1 MINYFFQGKKMCG
14 MIGAVAKRNIK
25 EFLFSG
31 LSRLEYRGYDSAG
44 LAILNKNNKVERIR
58 SVGKVKNLIKK
69 VKQKNYLDGKIGV
82 AHTRWATHG
91 SPSEKNAHPHI
102 SENIIV
108 VHNGIFENYEYF
120 KSYLINKG
128 YKFFSE
134 TDTEAIAHLINLEQK
149 KQKKNLFKTMVN
161 IHSKLKGS
169 YSMIIIDNNDPYKL
183 IAIKY
188 GSPLIIGCGKN
199 ENFIA
204 SDQIALSSVVRNFI
218 YLEEGDIA
226 EITYKNIVINNNGI
240 KVKRKKIKSNKKKY
254 NIAKGSFR
262 HYMEKEIY
270 EQPIAIKK
278 TLKNYLKSDQIDLFD
293 KNNFMKTIISKIN
306 NIKIVACG
314 SSYNSGMVARYW
326 FESLI
331 NIHCDVEIA
340 SEFRYRKSAIQQNTL
355 FISLSQSGETADTLA
370 ALRLAKNLNYISFL
384 AICNVKHSSLVRESN
399 FSLITKADNEIGVA
413 STKAFTTQLTMLL
426 MLIEN
431 IGRLKK
437 INSCTCDNIFK
448 CLNLLPK
455 RIKQV
460 LSQAKKIRILANIL
474 VNKNNIIFLGRGTQY
489 PIAIEGALK
498 LKEIS
503 YIHAE
508 AYAAGELKHGP
519 LALIDKNLPVIIL
532 APSNN
537 LLSKIKL
544 NIEEIYARGGT
555 IYLFTDKKSGFKN
568 KKRMYII
575 KLPFIEDIIAPIF
588 YCVPLQLLSY
598 YIALIRCNDID
609 QPKNLAKSVTVE

>member
-1 MINYFFQGKKMCG
+1 MCG
-14 MIGAVAKRNIK
+14 IIGAIAKRNIK
-25 EFLFSG
+25 TILFSG
-31 LSRLEYRGYDSAG
+31 LSLLEYRGYDSAG
-44 LAILNKNNKVERIR
+44 LAIINKNNEIKRVRTI
-58 SVGKVKNLIKK
+58 GNVKNLILK
-69 VKQKNYLDGKIGV
+69 VKQKNYLDGKVGI

-102 SENIIV
+102 SDNIIV
-108 VHNGIFENYEYF
+108 VHNGIVENYEYF
-120 KSYLINKG
+120 KSCLIKNG

-134 TDTEAIAHLINLEQK
+134 TDTEIIAHLINWEQK
-149 KQKKNLFKTMVN
+149 KQRKNLFKTMIN

-169 YSMIIIDNNDPYKL
+169 YSMVIIDNKDPNKL
-183 IAIKY
+183 VAIKY
-188 GSPLIIGCGKN
+188 GTPLIIGCGKN

-204 SDQIALSSVVRNFI
+204 SDQIALSSITNNFI
-218 YLEEGDIA
+218 YLEEGDVA
-226 EITYKNIVINNNGI
+226 EISYKKIIINNNGI
-240 KVKRKKIKSNKKKY
+240 NVTRKKIRSYKKIY
-254 NIAKGSFR
+254 NIKKGNFR

-278 TLKNYLKSDQIDLFD
+278 TLNNYLKSNKIDLFN
-293 KNNFMKTIISKIN
+293 KNNLIKKILSKIN

-314 SSYNSGMVARYW
+314 SSYHSGMVAKYW

-340 SEFRYRKSAIQQNTL
+340 SEFRYRKSVVQKNTL
-355 FISLSQSGETADTLA
+355 FITLSQSGETADTLG
-370 ALRLAKNLNYISFL
+370 ALRLAKNFNYISFL
-384 AICNVKHSSLVRESN
+384 SICNIENSSLVRESN

-437 INSCTCDNIFK
+437 INSYICNNIFK
-448 CLNLLPK
+448 CLILLPK

-460 LSQAKKIRILANIL
+460 LSQAKKIEVLANIL
-474 VNKNNIIFLGRGTQY
+474 VNKNNIIFLGRGSQY

-503 YIHAE
+503 YIHSE
-508 AYAAGELKHGP
+508 AYAGGELKHGP
-519 LALIDKNLPVIIL
+519 LALIDQNVPVIIL
-532 APSNN
+532 APSNK
-537 LLSKIKL
+537 LLPKINL
-544 NIEEIYARGGT
+544 NIEEIYARGGS
-555 IYLFTDKKSGFKN
+555 IYLFTDKKSKFISRE
-568 KKRMYII
+568 RMYII
-575 KLPFIEDIIAPIF
+575 NLPFIENIIAPIF

-598 YIALIRCNDID
+598 YIALIKCNNID
-609 QPKNLAKSVTVE
+609 QPRNLAKSVTVE

>member
-1 MINYFFQGKKMCG
+1 MIFLKGFKMCG
-14 MIGAVAKRNIK
+14 IIGAVAKRNIK
-25 EFLFSG
+25 KILCSG

-44 LAILNKNNKVERIR
+44 LAILNRNNKIEIIR
-58 SVGKVKNLIKK
+58 TVGKVKNLIKK
-69 VKQKNYLDGKIGV
+69 VKQKNYLDGKVGI

-128 YKFFSE
+128 YKFLSE

-204 SDQIALSSVVRNFI
+204 SDQIALSSIVKNFI

-226 EITYKNIVINNNGI
+226 EITYKKIIINNNGI
-240 KVKRKKIKSNKKKY
+240 NVRRKKIKSYKKKY
-254 NIAKGSFR
+254 NIDKGNFK

-278 TLKNYLKSDQIDLFD
+278 TLKNYLKFDKIDLFN
-293 KNNFMKTIISKIN
+293 KNDLIKRILSKVN

-314 SSYNSGMVARYW
+314 SSYHSGMVARYW
-326 FESLI
+326 FESLV

-340 SEFRYRKSAIQQNTL
+340 SEFRYRKSVIQKDTL

-370 ALRLAKNLNYISFL
+370 ALRLAKNLNYIGFL
-384 AICNVKHSSLVRESN
+384 AICNVENSSLVRESS

-426 MLIEN
+426 MFIEN

-437 INSCTCDNIFK
+437 INSYICNNIFN

-460 LSQAKKIRILANIL
+460 LSQAKKIQVLADIL
-474 VNKNNIIFLGRGTQY
+474 VNKNNIIFLGRGVQY

-508 AYAAGELKHGP
+508 AYPAGELKHGP
-519 LALIDKNLPVIIL
+519 LALIDKNLSVIIL
-532 APSNN
+532 APSNS
-537 LLSKIKL
+537 LLSKIRL
-544 NIEEIYARGGT
+544 NIEEVYARGGT
-555 IYLFTDKKSGFKN
+555 IYLFTDKKAGFIS
-568 KKRMYII
+568 KKRMYVIT
-575 KLPFIEDIIAPIF
+575 LPYIEDIIAPIF

-598 YIALIRCNDID
+598 YIALIKCHDID
-609 QPKNLAKSVTVE
+609 QPRNLAKSVTVE

>member
-1 MINYFFQGKKMCG
+1 MCG
-14 MIGAVAKRNIK
+14 IIGAIAKRNIK
-25 EFLFSG
+25 TILFSG
-31 LSRLEYRGYDSAG
+31 LSLLEYRGYDSAG
-44 LAILNKNNKVERIR
+44 LAIINKNNEIKRVRTI
-58 SVGKVKNLIKK
+58 GNVKNLILK
-69 VKQKNYLDGKIGV
+69 VKQKNYLDGKVGI

-102 SENIIV
+102 SDNIIV
-108 VHNGIFENYEYF
+108 VHNGIVENYEYF
-120 KSYLINKG
+120 KSCLIKNG

-134 TDTEAIAHLINLEQK
+134 TDTEIIAHLINWEQK
-149 KQKKNLFKTMVN
+149 KQKKNLFKTMIN

-169 YSMIIIDNNDPYKL
+169 YSMVIIDNKDPNKL
-183 IAIKY
+183 VAIKY
-188 GSPLIIGCGKN
+188 GTPLIIGCGKN

-204 SDQIALSSVVRNFI
+204 SDQIALSSITNNFI
-218 YLEEGDIA
+218 YLEEGDVA
-226 EITYKNIVINNNGI
+226 EISYKKIIINNNGI
-240 KVKRKKIKSNKKKY
+240 NVTRKKIRSYKKIY
-254 NIAKGSFR
+254 NIKKGNFR

-278 TLKNYLKSDQIDLFD
+278 TLNNYLKSNKIDLFN
-293 KNNFMKTIISKIN
+293 KNNLIKKILSKIN

-314 SSYNSGMVARYW
+314 SSYHSGMVAKYW

-340 SEFRYRKSAIQQNTL
+340 SEFRYRKSVVQKNTL
-355 FISLSQSGETADTLA
+355 FITLSQSGETADTLG
-370 ALRLAKNLNYISFL
+370 ALRLAKNFNYISFL
-384 AICNVKHSSLVRESN
+384 SICNIENSSLVRESN

-437 INSCTCDNIFK
+437 INSYICNNIFK
-448 CLNLLPK
+448 CLILLPK

-460 LSQAKKIRILANIL
+460 LSQAKKIEVLANIL
-474 VNKNNIIFLGRGTQY
+474 VNKNNIIFLGRGSQY

-503 YIHAE
+503 YIHSE
-508 AYAAGELKHGP
+508 AYAGGELKHGP
-519 LALIDKNLPVIIL
+519 LALIDQNVPVIIL
-532 APSNN
+532 APSNK
-537 LLSKIKL
+537 LLPKINL
-544 NIEEIYARGGT
+544 NIEEIYARGGS
-555 IYLFTDKKSGFKN
+555 IYLFTDKKSKFISRE
-568 KKRMYII
+568 RMYII
-575 KLPFIEDIIAPIF
+575 NLPFIENIIAPIF

-598 YIALIRCNDID
+598 YIALIKCNNID
-609 QPKNLAKSVTVE
+609 QPRNLAKSVTVE